1 LLLPPFVVV
10 LVVMEL
16 FDVMRLF
23 IDDLS
28 TKEGKNGSDGRNGV
42 VPLILAINDLVL
54 LRGIFVLW
62 FVAAVS
68 FVSGFSLLVG
78 YFFVWRIT
86 GTQEFA

>member
-1 LLLPPFVVV
+1 
-10 LVVMEL
+10 MEL

-62 FVAAVS
+62 
-68 FVSGFSLLVG
+68 LQL
-78 YFFVWRIT
+78 
-86 GTQEFA
+86 